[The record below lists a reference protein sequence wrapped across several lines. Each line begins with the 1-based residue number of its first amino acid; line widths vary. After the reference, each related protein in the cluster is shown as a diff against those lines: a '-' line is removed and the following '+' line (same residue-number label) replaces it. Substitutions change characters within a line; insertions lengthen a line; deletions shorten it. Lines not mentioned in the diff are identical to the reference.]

1 MRNSREIAYSFGLYC
16 DFANGNTR
24 NRHGARYRLR
34 IRTAGH
40 VYRVRGS
47 ITMLMN
53 SYEGK
58 RLNSPH
64 DIVVKSDGPI
74 WFSDPSTGIVGYFE
88 GNTSGADL

>member
-1 MRNSREIAYSFGLYC
+1 
-16 DFANGNTR
+16 
-24 NRHGARYRLR
+24 
-34 IRTAGH
+34 
-40 VYRVRGS
+40 
-47 ITMLMN
+47 MN